1 MRATVASPPDLQEGE
16 FLFFLSGGCIA
27 AGKAWAAAVVA
38 SWQDAADRQAKIR
51 LSSPAD

>member
-16 FLFFLSGGCIA
+16 FFYILSGGCIA
-27 AGKAWAAAVVA
+27 VGKAWAAAVA
-38 SWQDAADRQAKIR
+38 AAWQDAADRQAKIR